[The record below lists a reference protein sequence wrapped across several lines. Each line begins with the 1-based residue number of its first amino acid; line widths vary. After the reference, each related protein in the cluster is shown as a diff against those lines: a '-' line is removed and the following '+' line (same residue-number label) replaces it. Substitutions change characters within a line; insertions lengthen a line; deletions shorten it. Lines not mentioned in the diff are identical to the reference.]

1 MQDIIAP
8 LLELFNNKEVQARM
22 MDTLETARIY
32 YTGTDITINL
42 IWSILIFGGLL
53 LLLKP
58 LLGIPLL
65 DNILGAMTGS
75 SPSYGSGISDGYGAP
90 DAGYGAPDAGYGAPD
105 AGYGAPDAG
114 YGAPD
119 AGYGAPDAG
128 YGAPSGGA
136 GGAGYDAPAGGDSYG
151 APAGG
156 AGYDAPS
163 SGYDSPAPQSGYS
176 RGRRSVTLSEEQKS
190 VHKLANSMDSSSA
203 GHFLTQRLALPAQA
217 QLSNP
222 VNLLN

>member
-8 LLELFNNKEVQARM
+8 LLELFHNKEVQARM

-32 YTGTDITINL
+32 YTGSDITVNL
-42 IWSILIFGGLL
+42 IWSLLIFGGLL

-128 YGAPSGGA
+128 YGAPA
-136 GGAGYDAPAGGDSYG
+136 GDSGYEQEQGGSEYG
-151 APAGG
+151 APA
-156 AGYDAPS
+156 APS
-163 SGYDSPAPQSGYS
+163 SGGSGYSAPQSGYS
-176 RGRRSVTLSEEQKS
+176 RGRRAVTLTDEQKS
-190 VHKLANSMDSSSA
+190 VYSKVANSLPISSTGNLLS
-203 GHFLTQRLALPAQA
+203 QRFALPAQA
-217 QLSNP
+217 PLAHP
-222 VNLLN
+222 INLIK